1 MLGQGIYKLSEVS
14 KLTGMYPARVSYW
27 FKHCPENT
35 AHGPIFQSDYQPIE
49 NDYAVSFLDL
59 IDVLVASQ
67 FRDQYNVPMQI
78 VRCAYNVLQKELK
91 VKHPFCH
98 GDLYT
103 DGRRIFNLAAS
114 KISENDKNLS
124 DVISHQQ
131 FFLHIQKQLSHI
143 DYGTISK
150 IAERWRIAQGVVI
163 DPTINI
169 GKPTIENTGILT
181 YIVANQYYAN
191 MENASLIADLYDVS
205 EGDIINAVKF
215 EERYRKRRVA

>member
-1 MLGQGIYKLSEVS
+1 MLGQGVYKLAEVS

-27 FKHCPENT
+27 FKQLPENIV
-35 AHGPIFQSDYQPIE
+35 HGPIFQSDYQPIG

-67 FRDQYNVPMQI
+67 FRDQYKVPMRI
-78 VRCAYNVLQKELK
+78 VRCAYNVLQKELN

-98 GDLYT
+98 SDLYT
-103 DGRRIFNLAAS
+103 DGRRIFSLAAS
-114 KISENDKNLS
+114 KISKSNEKLS

-131 FFLHIQKQLSHI
+131 FFLHIKEKLSHI

-163 DPTINI
+163 DPFINM
-169 GKPTIENTGILT
+169 GKPTVENTGVTT
-181 YIVANQYYAN
+181 YIIANQYYAN
-191 MENASLIADLYDVS
+191 RENTSLIADLYDVS
-205 EGDIINAVKF
+205 EGDIVNAVKF
-215 EERYRKRRVA
+215 EEWYRKRRVA